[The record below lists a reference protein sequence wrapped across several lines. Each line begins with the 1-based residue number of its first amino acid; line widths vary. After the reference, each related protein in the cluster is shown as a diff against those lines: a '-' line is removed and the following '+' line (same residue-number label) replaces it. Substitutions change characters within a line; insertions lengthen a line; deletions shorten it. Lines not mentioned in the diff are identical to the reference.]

1 MAGFGKADTGL
12 IKATAGAEAG
22 QYIDENLMI
31 GSAIGSAMDVIS
43 KKQAA
48 TQKKNEA
55 LQKEIAKNFNAT
67 PSGLDDGLK
76 EFVMGE
82 MGQNVRDYANTT
94 GTGVEANM
102 MKESYITNSNNTA
115 ESASATQGNI
125 NYIRSEEFE
134 VSSSDKGTDRE
145 TFYLHLKNK
154 GEVNYY
160 KKLGND
166 GKPQIMMAIPKETYP
181 QFLTAGTG
189 DYNTHKALEDLEKEE
204 KLNNEQKV
212 QLQEFRDEELSYL
225 EWKNKGEHTNADG
238 SFNPDK
244 YIIQN
249 GAKLSTGEDMNNKA
263 LVTSVYND
271 NVTNITSNAALKV
284 NRSAEDYAAQ
294 VTETL
299 NETSGK
305 NKFNI
310 TGRTMQDIAFNSNLG
325 FGTDWDNDGE
335 TDSFASI
342 FINGINTDKKDLYDK
357 MYTNIDGTPIN
368 WDFKSLGFTDE
379 QILLYDKNGDGK
391 IEHNTDEWKAIEAD
405 GHSKKMLEFWL
416 RGMDE
421 DGGEDPDKRTKW
433 IKNRYASFM
442 GEVMN
447 DARKAK
453 QKEHFSGLGVYF
465 DSQGKDGDSNISSV
479 YDSKTAMQDQKQ
491 ITYNKTKLNV
501 ALPESI
507 VKGGITAEN
516 LKKAIPILE
525 KQFPNVE
532 FDGDTRGDIYTG
544 KFKVN
549 DEEFDFSGDKNN
561 ATEYERL
568 TMLLVKEDATS
579 DDSVAIRNLG
589 TSIDDDSWVNF
600 KNKKYENYPE
610 MRIEEKYTA
619 GQYNEF
625 EIDGQLVR
633 DQEITIISYNPTN
646 GKYGIQTNTGLKGE
660 VDLQLKK

>member
-1 MAGFGKADTGL
+1 M
-12 IKATAGAEAG
+12 
-22 QYIDENLMI
+22 
-31 GSAIGSAMDVIS
+31 
-43 KKQAA
+43 
-48 TQKKNEA
+48 
-55 LQKEIAKNFNAT
+55 
-67 PSGLDDGLK
+67 
-76 EFVMGE
+76 
-82 MGQNVRDYANTT
+82 
-94 GTGVEANM
+94 
-102 MKESYITNSNNTA
+102 
-115 ESASATQGNI
+115 
-125 NYIRSEEFE
+125 
-134 VSSSDKGTDRE
+134 
-145 TFYLHLKNK
+145 
-154 GEVNYY
+154 
-160 KKLGND
+160 
-166 GKPQIMMAIPKETYP
+166 
-181 QFLTAGTG
+181 
-189 DYNTHKALEDLEKEE
+189 
-204 KLNNEQKV
+204 
-212 QLQEFRDEELSYL
+212 
-225 EWKNKGEHTNADG
+225 
-238 SFNPDK
+238 
-244 YIIQN
+244 
-249 GAKLSTGEDMNNKA
+249 STGEDMNNKA
-263 LVTSVYND
+263 LIASVYND
-271 NVTNITSNAALKV
+271 NVTNVTSNAALKV

-310 TGRTMQDIAFNSNLG
+310 TGETMQDVAFNSNLG

-335 TDSFASI
+335 TDSFASV
-342 FINGINTDKKDLYDK
+342 FINGVNTDKKDLK
-357 MYTNIDGTPIN
+357 KLMYTNIDGTPIN
-368 WDFKSLGFTDE
+368 WDFNQLGFTDK
-379 QILLYDKNGDGK
+379 QIAAYDTDGDKKLKHGG
-391 IEHNTDEWKAIEAD
+391 DEWKAIEAD
-405 GHSKKMLEFWL
+405 GHSEKMLEFWL
-416 RGMDE
+416 RGTQS
-421 DGGEDPDKRTKW
+421 DGTENPDKRTRW

-453 QKEHFSGLGVYF
+453 QEKHFSGLGVYF

-507 VKGGITAEN
+507 VKDGITAEN

-579 DDSVAIRNLG
+579 DDSVAIRGLG

-600 KNKKYENYPE
+600 KNKKYEHYPE
-610 MRIEEKYTA
+610 MRIEEEYTA
-619 GQYNEF
+619 GQYEEF
-625 EIDGQLVR
+625 EINGQLVR
-633 DQEITIISYNPTN
+633 DQKITIISYNPEN
-646 GKYGIQTNTGLKGE
+646 GKYEIQTNTGLKGE